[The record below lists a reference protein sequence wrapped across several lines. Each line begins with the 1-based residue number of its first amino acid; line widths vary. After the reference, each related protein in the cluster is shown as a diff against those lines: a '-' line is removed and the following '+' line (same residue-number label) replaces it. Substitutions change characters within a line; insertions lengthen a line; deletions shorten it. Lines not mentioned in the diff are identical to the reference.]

1 MIKLANIL
9 KEALEEANVIQV
21 PEEVL
26 SKLEGIYDYTKK
38 YEEKLKNVAPEDY
51 NDPFIPS
58 TYKKYLK
65 FNDLSGKPIEV
76 SIGYYNNPNDAGAGR
91 MNTQTDTMLINIAAF
106 GDKDDFLDLG
116 EHELV
121 HAMDP
126 KVRDIKIFGKMYP
139 KKGAEPDQNADKYL
153 KSPWEFDAFTAPL
166 VNKLKGNLN
175 RAGRSKTQDLQRL
188 LQMFSDLRTKSVED
202 VSTDEKYTP
211 LAYFFTK
218 RDWNDDKEWANIFRD
233 FVIELNKVKAWITK
247 PTLYKKF
254 LQRLYTGSNQPST
267 ES

>member
-1 MIKLANIL
+1 MIKLADLL
-9 KEALEEANVIQV
+9 KETLEEANIIQV

-26 SKLEGIYDYTKK
+26 SKLEGVYDYAKK
-38 YEEKLKNVAPEDY
+38 YEEKLKQAAPEDY

-58 TYKKYLK
+58 TYNKYLK
-65 FNDLSGKPIEV
+65 FNDLSGKPIAV
-76 SIGYYNNPNDAGAGR
+76 SIGFYNNPNDAGAGR
-91 MNTQTDTMLINIAAF
+91 MDTTKDIMLINLAYF

-126 KVRDIKIFGKMYP
+126 KVRDVKIFGKMYP
-139 KKGAEPDQNADKYL
+139 KKGAEPDKDVEKYL

-166 VNKLKGNLN
+166 VNKLKSNLN
-175 RAGRSKTQDLQRL
+175 KDGKNKAHDLQTL
-188 LQMFSDLRTKSVED
+188 LQMFSELRTRSVED
-202 VSTDEKYTP
+202 VANDEKYTP

-218 RDWNDDKEWANIFRD
+218 RDWNDDKEWPNTYRD
-233 FVIELNKVKAWITK
+233 FYTELGKIKAWITK

-254 LQRLYTGSNQPST
+254 LQRLYTSAK
-267 ES
+267 